1 MAYNMK
7 KHLRHSEAHAERGL
21 LLFRAV
27 AFTVCAMFAVL
38 YAQTP
43 LYADDLW
50 YLEGMKPQTSG
61 FRAFVACLHTV
72 GRHWLHDTG
81 RLANLICPPFLTLMP
96 KWVYGIMIAAA
107 IYVLIDYGRRIS
119 QAPPLSVRAGLWL
132 VAVVFAF
139 PWLDCMLSVVFS
151 LNYVL
156 PAAMSAVLV
165 WYLLQGVHGRRYGR
179 AGTMWLSLL
188 AFATAWMHEGLSVPL
203 AAAMA
208 AYVLFGDRSR
218 LGNVR
223 WPLVAFAA
231 GCFAIFVAPAFWNRL
246 GNVEGN
252 LPRRTR
258 WEWVANFV
266 AFNFFS
272 YAYVAF
278 MAFSLCFRRVRRK
291 MTAGTVFGGQ
301 AAGFLAFALAST
313 AMMALFMVG
322 PRVGAFA
329 QMAGAAGVLWLGS
342 LYPVVLRRRM
352 PALAGWAVL
361 VAMCMVS
368 MAVSLAVQPRL
379 EREYMQVVEQ
389 AATSDDGAVFVDCT
403 DMRPGIDFFRPA
415 YSLTSFAL
423 SNERAGNFYC
433 GRPVYILPR
442 ALWLRGLAC
451 HGVCFGQRVAAFR
464 RQGGVPRECAA
475 QQHAPGAHTCRRRT
489 VGNALSGTQL
499 HRRRRLAVCMAPPP
513 CLVHRQDSPC
523 RRCPQ
528 GGAVAPWRECDSA
541 EKNDSPRRLPRA
553 VALFFFPA
561 DDYLPKKRL

>member
-7 KHLRHSEAHAERGL
+7 NHLRHSEAHAERGL

-27 AFTVCAMFAVL
+27 AFAVCAMFAVL

-231 GCFAIFVAPAFWNRL
+231 GCVAIFVAPAFWNRL

-322 PRVGAFA
+322 LRVGAFA

-352 PALAGWAVL
+352 PADAGWAVL

-442 ALWLRGLAC
+442 ALSGFGASHATVCASDSALLLFDGKVVFRGNVPHNNMRLVLTLADGGRLETRCQGRNFTGADGLPYAWLRPHVSFTG
-451 HGVCFGQRVAAFR
+451 
-464 RQGGVPRECAA
+464 
-475 QQHAPGAHTCRRRT
+475 RT
-489 VGNALSGTQL
+489 VHAVDA
-499 HRRRRLAVCMAPPP
+499 RRVER
-513 CLVHRQDSPC
+513 
-523 RRCPQ
+523 
-528 GGAVAPWRECDSA
+528 
-541 EKNDSPRRLPRA
+541 
-553 VALFFFPA
+553 
-561 DDYLPKKRL
+561 

>member
-1 MAYNMK
+1 MVYNMK

-27 AFTVCAMFAVL
+27 AFAVCAMFAVL

-165 WYLLQGVHGRRYGR
+165 WYLLQGVHGRRYG
-179 AGTMWLSLL
+179 
-188 AFATAWMHEGLSVPL
+188 
-203 AAAMA
+203 
-208 AYVLFGDRSR
+208 
-218 LGNVR
+218 
-223 WPLVAFAA
+223 
-231 GCFAIFVAPAFWNRL
+231 
-246 GNVEGN
+246 
-252 LPRRTR
+252 
-258 WEWVANFV
+258 
-266 AFNFFS
+266 
-272 YAYVAF
+272 
-278 MAFSLCFRRVRRK
+278 
-291 MTAGTVFGGQ
+291 
-301 AAGFLAFALAST
+301 
-313 AMMALFMVG
+313 
-322 PRVGAFA
+322 
-329 QMAGAAGVLWLGS
+329 
-342 LYPVVLRRRM
+342 
-352 PALAGWAVL
+352 
-361 VAMCMVS
+361 
-368 MAVSLAVQPRL
+368 
-379 EREYMQVVEQ
+379 
-389 AATSDDGAVFVDCT
+389 
-403 DMRPGIDFFRPA
+403 
-415 YSLTSFAL
+415 
-423 SNERAGNFYC
+423 
-433 GRPVYILPR
+433 
-442 ALWLRGLAC
+442 LAC